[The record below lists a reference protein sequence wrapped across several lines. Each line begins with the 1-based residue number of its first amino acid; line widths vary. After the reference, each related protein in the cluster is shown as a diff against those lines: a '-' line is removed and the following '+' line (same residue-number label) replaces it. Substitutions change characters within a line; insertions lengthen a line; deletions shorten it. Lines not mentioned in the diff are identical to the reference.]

1 MPHRISANETGIP
14 GAAAAM
20 PAPVVLLPQGGD
32 PAGHRLRTTAALAER
47 IARLRGS
54 LFLGIHEA
62 PIPGARYY
70 AVPTATLI
78 GGGEA
83 ALFGIE
89 NEFDLFGGL
98 VPYPVQAGKA
108 ITHGLVDEKAHAPAG
123 YSPGFASAVRH
134 VVLDGFSAFDV
145 RSAHA
150 AGRRLVEAGPVRLKP
165 AWADGGLQQEAIT
178 DLSTLDAA
186 LDRLDQERLDRCGLV
201 LEQDLT
207 ENVVYSIGRVR
218 IGGRVLSYYG
228 FQTAT
233 TDNSGRAAYGGST
246 LTVVPGE
253 LDGLLALPLD
263 EGTREAVR
271 CALAYDGAALAHF
284 PGLIASRRNYDVIC
298 GEDAAGMRK
307 TGVLEQSWRIG
318 GASGA
323 EIAAFEAFAE
333 DPTLTGVRAACVE
346 VYGARPEPP
355 ADGFVYFTGDDPEV
369 GPLTKYARI
378 EARYRAL

>member
-32 PAGHRLRTTAALAER
+32 PAGHRLRSTAALAER

-70 AVPTATLI
+70 AVPAATLI

-89 NEFDLFGGL
+89 SERDLFGGL

-108 ITHGLVDEKAHAPAG
+108 ITHGLVDRQARAPVG
-123 YSPGFASAVRH
+123 YSPGFASAVRQ
-134 VVLDGFSAFDV
+134 VVLDGFSAFD
-145 RSAHA
+145 RESAHE
-150 AGRRLVEAGPVRLKP
+150 AGRRLLETGPVRLKP
-165 AWADGGLQQEAIT
+165 AWADGGLQQDAVA

-201 LEQDLT
+201 LEQDLA
-207 ENVVYSIGRVR
+207 ENTVYSIGRVR
-218 IGGRVLSYYG
+218 IGRTVLSYCGY
-228 FQTAT
+228 QSAT

-253 LDGLLALPLD
+253 LDRLLALPLD
-263 EGTREAVR
+263 EGTHAAVR
-271 CALAYDGAALAHF
+271 CALAYDNAALAHF

-298 GEDAAGMRK
+298 GKDAAGMRK
-307 TGVLEQSWRIG
+307 IGVLEQSWRIG

-333 DPTLTGVRAACVE
+333 DPTLAGVRAACVE